1 MGEKEIRV
9 FRREI
14 LAIRAGMNN
23 NINDNNINTNG
34 DIIVERNNDESKLIR
49 EVILQE
55 MYQLTRLRDDTR
67 ALLTSS
73 RKRLAKIYAK
83 RPSFLS
89 SNSSTSSQQQHVDL
103 QQQLEFQLDAAAT
116 LGYVVGDNNDERL
129 LPRNNRD
136 RSNGDGNTSS
146 TNNNNDILLSGF

>member
-73 RKRLAKIYAK
+73 RKRWAEIYSK
-83 RPSFLS
+83 RPISSFS
-89 SNSSTSSQQQHVDL
+89 SNNNDP
-103 QQQLEFQLDAAAT
+103 QLEFELDAAT
-116 LGYVVGDNNDERL
+116 LREF
-129 LPRNNRD
+129 
-136 RSNGDGNTSS
+136 SNIEGH
-146 TNNNNDILLSGF
+146 